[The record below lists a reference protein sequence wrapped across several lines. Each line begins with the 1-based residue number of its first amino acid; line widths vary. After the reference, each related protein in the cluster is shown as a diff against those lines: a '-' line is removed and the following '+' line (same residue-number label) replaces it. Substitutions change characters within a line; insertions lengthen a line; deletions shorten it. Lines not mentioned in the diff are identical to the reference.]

1 MTRKVTFGQIH
12 RLLLKLGW
20 VRTPVEG
27 EHVLFEHKPSGG
39 LLVMR
44 PHRLSETVDPMTLG
58 VVKMNLDLRG
68 FLDESEFGDALRKL
82 PANGKPK
89 TRRPAGKAKVRGE

>member
-1 MTRKVTFGQIH
+1 MTKNVTFGQVH

-20 VRTPVEG
+20 ERTPVEG
-27 EHVLFEHKPSGG
+27 KHVLFEHKPSKG

-68 FLDESEFGDALRKL
+68 FLDEGEFADALREVS
-82 PANGKPK
+82 ANGKPK
-89 TRRPAGKAKVRGE
+89 ARRASNKARARRE